1 MNLKNNKKEQTV
13 QQERTNNTR
22 RKSKR
27 LMKSLIMNIN
37 HMIII
42 NKQINKKE
50 QTI

>member
-13 QQERTNNTR
+13 QQERTNNTK
-22 RKSKR
+22 RKNKR